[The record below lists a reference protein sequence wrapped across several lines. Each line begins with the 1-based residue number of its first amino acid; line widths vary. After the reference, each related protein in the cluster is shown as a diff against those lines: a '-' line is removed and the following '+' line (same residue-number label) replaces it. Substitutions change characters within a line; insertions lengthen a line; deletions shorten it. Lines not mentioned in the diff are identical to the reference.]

1 MVTNYPKPKMATNYP
16 KMVTH
21 FPKPKMV
28 QRSLPLSRVRCLT
41 TNIPRN
47 SSVDQEEMKR
57 FSRVAQEWWNPS
69 GPYSVLYRMNPVR
82 VGYIRN
88 TLDQLNLDEDGKI
101 RSEASATFPLKGM
114 SILDV
119 GCGGGFLSH
128 SLSRL
133 GTKASNFF

>member
-1 MVTNYPKPKMATNYP
+1 MATNYP

-28 QRSLPLSRVRCLT
+28 QRSLSLSRIWSLSLSRARCLT

-101 RSEASATFPLKGM
+101 LSEASATFPLKGM
-114 SILDV
+114 NILDV